1 MCLIE
6 TLLILNSITMHP
18 FISMPILSLLP
29 IFYTKYSKKGRICIA
44 SFQEKETESCATLH
58 CGMCVRVPSVRE
70 NGLWIAIISRP
81 SDFVYPRAQPV
92 ENRPAWEM
100 FRQAAKHK
108 RYVPAENSRNG
119 GGVPAIQTEILKLLA
134 DTAAHLKSMGCK

>member
-6 TLLILNSITMHP
+6 TLLIQYYYYASFHINADIIPATY
-18 FISMPILSLLP
+18 LL
-29 IFYTKYSKKGRICIA
+29 YKYSKKERICIA